1 MKRNYNKL
9 LMNLISLRGIF
20 VFTICLVMISLGTL
34 QAQTPQFDELKMKFE
49 RGEIFNASFSHEFH
63 DSYTNERTHT
73 EGEIWIGGEKYRV
86 ESDEQVMVVDGEIS
100 RVYDNIRNRLLI
112 SEYDEEEDDFAP
124 SRMLQ
129 GVDETYSV
137 QEQNSQN
144 ETRITLSSDD
154 PFAIFKTVEITLDSN
169 GNPVVILATDQ
180 VDNLLTTRFEN
191 GRFQD
196 FAQTLFELDIPEN
209 AERIDLRH

>member
-1 MKRNYNKL
+1 
-9 LMNLISLRGIF
+9 MNLISVKGTF
-20 VFTICLVMISLGTL
+20 VFTICLVMISLSAL
-34 QAQTPQFDELKMKFE
+34 HAQTPQFDELKLKFE
-49 RGEIFNASFSHEFH
+49 RGEIFNAAFSHEFH
-63 DSYTNERTHT
+63 DSYTNERTRT
-73 EGEIWIGGEKYRV
+73 EGKIWIGGEKYRV

-100 RVYDNIRNRLLI
+100 RVYDSIRNRLLI

-129 GVDETYSV
+129 GVDETYNV

-144 ETRITLSSDD
+144 ETLITLSSDD

-196 FAQTLFELDIPEN
+196 FDQTLFELDIPDN